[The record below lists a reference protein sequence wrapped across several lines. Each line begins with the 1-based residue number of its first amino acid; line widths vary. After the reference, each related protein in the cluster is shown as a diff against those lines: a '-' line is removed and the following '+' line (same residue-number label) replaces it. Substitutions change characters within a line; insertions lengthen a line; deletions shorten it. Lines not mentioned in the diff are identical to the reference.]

1 MIKHIY
7 KLLIPVLTMMFTVCL
22 AFGLSACNNDGK
34 PHDHNYGNW
43 EITAPTAEITGS
55 AVKTCTT
62 CKEGEEGHYVIVTLP
77 VLSDTNYNKSEDTAT
92 CTEGG
97 VVEYSITIQGETFRF
112 NVETSEK
119 GHTFDTSKWEKD
131 ASGHWH
137 AATCEH
143 TTLTDSFADHIDN
156 NSDFECDVCGYPLDG
171 AHAHS
176 YGNWQ
181 ITKPTD
187 TEVGSAVKTCSTCEE
202 DEEGHTVTIT
212 LPVLGDEKYSKSVDT
227 ATCEDG
233 GEIVYTLSI
242 DNETVSFAIETSA
255 KGHSFNEEF
264 WLGDGFTHW
273 REASCGHNVK
283 GKEAA
288 HVDENGDL
296 NCDICGY
303 PIHQHS
309 YKWNGDANEHW
320 LEPTCGDTTEIKDKG
335 LHIDDD
341 NDDMCDA
348 CDRQLTHTHKYSED
362 WTFDENAH
370 WHAPICTDTTE
381 GADEAVHT
389 FKNGVCEC
397 GAVEA
402 ETNAYK
408 ILKEKT
414 DLQDSFVEWLN
425 AIKEN
430 GVTNVTA
437 TEAGDVIYVYGDGTT
452 EAAYV
457 AERTV
462 KVKAVSSG
470 EGVANVWI
478 MLTLYKDD
486 EYQEINGSYA
496 LGVAETDE
504 NGVAEITFKPVSGY
518 TSKNVDYRIRLA
530 EKKDIAT
537 YLGISE
543 ENTPKPI
550 PNRYTAIG
558 NSDTYISVEVDE
570 NATSEDIAGQFS
582 FGFSKGWNAY
592 EQFTLPY
599 ARYYEKPYEGEDL
612 KETGITYDFTT
623 SGENLFDYF
632 YFTPSRRYSF
642 ASADSS
648 FTPEQLAVIEENFK
662 QTASGVYRIYFNV
675 EAGVTATLYYWNE
688 GGVNLGAY
696 YVPKDDGTPSDVYIT
711 SISGVAPAGS
721 TIADKY
727 TGKNYVDVVIKPEN
741 GLRQYQFG
749 LLSDSACKVTMTVER
764 IGDYVDETA
773 EYKLSIGKNTNDGKG
788 FNLNEYGLTKF
799 ELVNVPKGIYSLT
812 VQPTSSVIS
821 SAGLLIAYVTE
832 SDRSALWENQIFKC
846 IIRIP
851 ADAKIL
857 YIDNGGAQFSCT
869 ISLEEYI
876 IPILGADEEVYLPA
890 SSANGEAYEIS
901 LDSSV
906 TSGVYFAEI
915 TLYGSRV
922 AGILYNVTLIS
933 GEKKYVMSTS
943 SFAETV
949 TYSSYVEIQNNSP
962 IKIISNNTYY
972 GTIIARV
979 KLTSFPPII
988 QDDVVNINYNTTATS
1003 INNKYFSFTASK
1015 TGNYKLSLTL
1025 LNAAEVVN
1033 NRDLYYLQV
1042 VNALTDEIIV
1052 NRGTFAGSTGIPNT
1066 QASGIFMLQEGE
1078 VILLKFNRILASAI
1092 LNIDCLIEYVD
1103 N

>member
-7 KLLIPVLTMMFTVCL
+7 KLLIPVLTLMSTVCL

-34 PHDHNYGNW
+34 PHEHAYGNW
-43 EITAPTAEITGS
+43 EITAPTNDVTGS

-97 VVEYSITIQGETFRF
+97 VVEYSITIQGETFSF

-137 AATCEH
+137 AAICEH

-156 NSDFECDVCGYPLDG
+156 NSDFECDVCGYPWDG

-187 TEVGSAVKTCSTCEE
+187 TEVGSAVKTCLTCEE
-202 DEEGHTVTIT
+202 DKEGHNVTIT

-335 LHIDDD
+335 QHIDVD

-348 CDRQLTHTHKYSED
+348 CGRQLAHKHKYSED

-408 ILKEKT
+408 ILKEKA
-414 DLQDSFVEWLN
+414 DLQDGFVEWLN

-437 TEAGDVIYVYGDGTT
+437 TESGDVIYVYGDGTT

-504 NGVAEITFKPVSGY
+504 NGVAEITFIPVSGY
-518 TSKNVDYRIRLA
+518 TSKNVDYRVRLA

-537 YLGISE
+537 YLGVSE

-550 PNRYTAIG
+550 PNRYSASG
-558 NSDTYISVEVDE
+558 SSDSFIAVEVNE
-570 NATSEDIAGQFS
+570 NATSDDIAGQFS
-582 FGFSKGWNAY
+582 FSFSKGWNAY

-612 KETGITYDFTT
+612 RETGTTYELMA

-632 YFTPSRRYSF
+632 FFTPSRRYSF

-648 FTPEQLAVIEENFK
+648 FTPEQLAVIVENFQK
-662 QTASGVYRIYFNV
+662 TASGIYRIYFTVEGNANV
-675 EAGVTATLYYWNE
+675 TLYYWNE
-688 GGVNLGAY
+688 GGVNMGAY
-696 YVPKDDGTPSDVYIT
+696 HVTKADGTPSDEYIT
-711 SISGVAPAGS
+711 SISGGTAG
-721 TIADKY
+721 DGKY
-727 TGKNYVDVVIKPEN
+727 TGGNYVELVIEPEN
-741 GLRQYQFG
+741 GLREFQLGIISDSTVKITFTVERVGDYVEEQIDYELTVGNNTNGGQNFNVRGNGGTTAFSLVDVPEGLYAITVSATGTKQAG
-749 LLSDSACKVTMTVER
+749 LLSAYIDVNAKSCLYEAGQYKGVINIPANAKVLYIEN
-764 IGDYVDETA
+764 ESTA
-773 EYKLSIGKNTNDGKG
+773 LNSSINLVKYEVPKLSADKLVYVPATSKDSNEEFEITLDNTIKSG
-788 FNLNEYGLTKF
+788 
-799 ELVNVPKGIYSLT
+799 S
-812 VQPTSSVIS
+812 
-821 SAGLLIAYVTE
+821 
-832 SDRSALWENQIFKC
+832 
-846 IIRIP
+846 
-851 ADAKIL
+851 
-857 YIDNGGAQFSCT
+857 
-869 ISLEEYI
+869 
-876 IPILGADEEVYLPA
+876 YL
-890 SSANGEAYEIS
+890 
-901 LDSSV
+901 
-906 TSGVYFAEI
+906 AEI
-915 TLYGSRV
+915 TLFGSKV
-922 AGILYNVTLIS
+922 NGSLYDVIVVVGTK
-933 GEKKYVMSTS
+933 EYVIKTTEW
-943 SFAETV
+943 ATTAI
-949 TYSSYVEIQNNSP
+949 TYSTFINISEGNT
-962 IKIISNNTYY
+962 IKIKSSS
-972 GTIIARV
+972 IAYSSMIVGV
-979 KLTSFPPII
+979 KLTSYPTVL
-988 QDDVVNINYNTTATS
+988 QDSVTNVNYDSEADS
-1003 INNKYFSFTASK
+1003 IRYFAFTALK
-1015 TGNYKLSLTL
+1015 TGTYRLSLKL
-1025 LNAAEVVN
+1025 LNVDEIKR
-1033 NRDLYYLQV
+1033 NRDLYYIQV
-1042 VNALTDEIIV
+1042 ENNSTEDVIV
-1052 NRGTFAGSTGIPNT
+1052 DRGEYSGTTGILNTEATGTFE
-1066 QASGIFMLQEGE
+1066 LKEGE
-1078 VILLKFNRILASAI
+1078 TLILKFNRLLATAV
-1092 LNIDCLIEYVD
+1092 LNIDFVIEYVS
-1103 N
+1103 